1 MTEEFH
7 LDGDGLSPFSNL
19 HDEVATGLSQ
29 LTGPGAPVAAEVA
42 STFGNIAFG
51 VNTAL
56 DATSQSRL
64 DTFGATR
71 TAGDTISALL
81 QEANRRYAAGDQ
93 AGADSLRSAAAAM
106 QNDVEGQTSGTSGGA
121 AGGPSVTSGGGS
133 GGGSGGSGG
142 GEMIGQ
148 IGQQVGQAVTQG
160 VSGAT
165 QGLSQIPQQIA
176 QSVQGLVQA
185 VSGAGGAETSA
196 ETAAE
201 SAAKSAEPGAAQGD
215 QATAGLAPDQREGD
229 QQPPSGQLPAIE
241 L

>member
-7 LDGDGLSPFSNL
+7 LEDGGLAPLSNL

-42 STFGNIAFG
+42 TTFGNIAFG

-56 DATSQSRL
+56 DAASQSRL

-71 TAGDTISALL
+71 KAGDTISTLL

-106 QNDVEGQTSGTSGGA
+106 QDGSAGQASGTSGGTA
-121 AGGPSVTSGGGS
+121 SGSSGSSGGG
-133 GGGSGGSGG
+133 GGGGG
-142 GEMIGQ
+142 GEMVGQ
-148 IGQQVGQAVTQG
+148 IGQQVGQAVSQG
-160 VSGAT
+160 VSGVT

-176 QSVQGLVQA
+176 QSVQGLVEA
-185 VSGAGGAETSA
+185 VSGAGGAETPAESPA
-196 ETAAE
+196 ET
-201 SAAKSAEPGAAQGD
+201 P
-215 QATAGLAPDQREGD
+215 APDQRDGG
-229 QQPPSGQLPAIE
+229 QQRPSGQLPPIE

>member
-7 LDGDGLSPFSNL
+7 LEGGGLSPFSNL

-71 TAGDTISALL
+71 TASDTISALL

-106 QNDVEGQTSGTSGGA
+106 QGDGAGQASGTSGGTSGTSGG
-121 AGGPSVTSGGGS
+121 SS
-133 GGGSGGSGG
+133 G

-148 IGQQVGQAVTQG
+148 IGQQVGQAVSQG
-160 VSGAT
+160 VSGVT

-185 VSGAGGAETSA
+185 VSGAGGEETPA
-196 ETAAE
+196 DTAAE
-201 SAAKSAEPGAAQGD
+201 SAAKTAETGAAKGD
-215 QATAGLAPDQREGD
+215 DATAGRAPDQRDGD
-229 QQPPSGQLPAIE
+229 QQRPSGQLPAIE